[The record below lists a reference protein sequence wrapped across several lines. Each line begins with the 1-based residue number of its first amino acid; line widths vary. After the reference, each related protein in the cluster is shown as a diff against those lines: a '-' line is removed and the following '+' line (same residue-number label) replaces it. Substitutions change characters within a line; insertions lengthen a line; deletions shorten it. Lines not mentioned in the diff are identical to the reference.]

1 MQLVLI
7 GPPGSGKGTQAR
19 LLVRRLGL
27 RYVGTGDIL
36 RDAIRRGTPIGKQ
49 IESVIGDGNLA
60 PDQMVNELVDDLFAG
75 PNRPEQ
81 YVLDGY
87 PRTLSQAVWFDRRL
101 TELGM
106 SLPAVVQLTLDDDEV
121 VRRISGRW
129 VCPECGGVYHAADRA
144 PRLPGICD
152 SDAKSLI
159 QRADD
164 REIVVRSR
172 LKVYHAHTDSLVA
185 HYRANGLLKV
195 IPSVGEIESIYSEIE
210 SHLKGRS

>member
-19 LLVRRLGL
+19 LLVGRLGL

-36 RDAIRRGTPIGKQ
+36 RDAIRRGTWIGKQ
-49 IESVIGDGNLA
+49 IESSIGDGNLA
-60 PDQMVNELVDDLFAG
+60 PDQMVNELINELFAST
-75 PNRPEQ
+75 NRPDR

-87 PRTLSQAVWFDRRL
+87 PRTLSQAVWFDRHL
-101 TELGM
+101 SQSGM
-106 SLPAVVQLTLDDDEV
+106 PLPLVVQLTLDDDEV

-129 VCPECGGVYHAADRA
+129 VCPQCGGVYHAADRA

-152 SDAKSLI
+152 SDGKPLI
-159 QRADD
+159 QRSDD
-164 REIVVRSR
+164 RESVVRSR
-172 LKVYHAHTDSLVA
+172 LKVYHAHTESLVA

-195 IPSVGEIESIYSEIE
+195 IPSVGEIESIYSEIV